1 MGGKRGGSGMD
12 WRRRWAG
19 KAGVAVLGAGMLGGV
34 LPGVGQMTLSPVP
47 QPSKQGNL
55 LTNPGRTPGV
65 QLLYRL
71 DREFSEAT
79 AKGGGK
85 AFASWFAPDGVTLGD
100 GKAPVEGQ
108 GAIAAV
114 ATWSPAE
121 YQLTWTT
128 AGARMSPDGDY
139 GFTWGEYTGVVKGE
153 GGDASRERGRYIL
166 VWKKQAEGQ
175 WKVELDA
182 SNTGPAKDDC
192 CRLP

>member
-1 MGGKRGGSGMD
+1 MGGRSGGFGMQ

-19 KAGVAVLGAGMLGGV
+19 KAVVAVLAGGVLGAGF
-34 LPGVGQMTLSPVP
+34 PAVGQMTLSPVP
-47 QPSKQGNL
+47 PAAKQGNL
-55 LTNPGRTPGV
+55 LTNPGATPGV

-100 GKAPVEGQ
+100 GKAPVEGR
-108 GAIAAV
+108 GAIAAL
-114 ATWSPAE
+114 ATWSPEE

-128 AGARMSPDGDY
+128 AGARMSPEGDY
-139 GFTWGEYTGVVKGE
+139 GFTWGEYTGVVQGE
-153 GGDASRERGRYIL
+153 AVSRKTGRYIM
-166 VWKKQAEGQ
+166 VWRKQADGQ

>member
-1 MGGKRGGSGMD
+1 MGQKSSGYG
-12 WRRRWAG
+12 AG
-19 KAGVAVLGAGMLGGV
+19 LGRKVILAGVVVGLLWVVLA
-34 LPGVGQMTLSPVP
+34 PARGQMTLSPVP
-47 QPSKQGNL
+47 KEDGQANL
-55 LTNPGRTPGV
+55 LTNPVAKPGV
-65 QLLYRL
+65 ALLYRL

-85 AFASWFAPDGVTLGD
+85 AFASWFAEDGVTLGD
-100 GKAPVEGQ
+100 GRPPVEGQ

-114 ATWSPAE
+114 ATWSPKD
-121 YQLTWTT
+121 YQLTWKA

-139 GFTWGEYTGVVKGE
+139 GFTWGTYTGVVTGE
-153 GGDASRERGRYIL
+153 QGGPKTGRYIL
-166 VWKKQAEGQ
+166 VWKKQGDGQ